1 MKIIFFSALLFSFS
15 ALASEL
21 TLECTKLISG
31 NANAR
36 AYTIAKSI
44 DLTVKVDVAAEDA
57 EVRGTMVTKAGQ
69 YNSEGDVDNVWAY
82 FTDGRKFKKNGDIV
96 TITSFDRNLIM
107 CGMTQSPCRQW
118 EEMTINLR
126 TLEGVL
132 EKSHS
137 YKAYLGDQTY
147 SLSLKFGCKK
157 I

>member
-15 ALASEL
+15 AFSSEL
-21 TLECTKLISG
+21 TLECSKLISG
-31 NANAR
+31 NANGK
-36 AYTIAKSI
+36 AYTTGKSI
-44 DLTVKVDVAAEDA
+44 DVVVKVDVANEDA

-69 YNSEGDVDNVWAY
+69 YHSEGDVDNVWAY
-82 FTDGRKFKKNGDIV
+82 FTDGRKFRKSGDVV
-96 TITSFDRNLIM
+96 TISSFDRNLIM

-118 EEMTINLR
+118 EDMTINLK

-137 YKAYLGDQTY
+137 YKAYLGDQKY
-147 SLSLKFGCKK
+147 SLSVKFGCKK